1 MKLIRFDD
9 DRTGLVVELPSGP
22 HVIDVV
28 ASIGALVPEDPI
40 SHGVLNG
47 LLKDNGHWALLIQH
61 WKMARAGLR
70 RLTILAQSGSSSQV
84 VLRRYDEIRGASSHD
99 PDGIN
104 SLDVG
109 ECEAIGADPTGREVM
124 ERQLGGSPLD
134 PARQSATSPPRN
146 GSHEAKGTDDRI
158 IVLRPF
164 QHAQLSYS
172 APQPQAKC
180 TTEPTSASECASPA
194 SGIPE

>member
-1 MKLIRFDD
+1 MKLIHFDG

-47 LLKDNGHWALLIQH
+47 LLKDNCNWAPLIEH

-70 RLTILAQSGSSSQV
+70 RLTILTQSGTSPQV

-104 SLDVG
+104 SLDIG
-109 ECEAIGADPTGREVM
+109 ECEAVRGDPTRREVM
-124 ERQLGGSPLD
+124 ERQLGGSPPD
-134 PARQSATSPPRN
+134 PARQSAASPSRK
-146 GSHEAKGTDDRI
+146 GSHQTKGTDDRI

>member
-47 LLKDNGHWALLIQH
+47 LLKDNGNWAPLIQH

-70 RLTILAQSGSSSQV
+70 RLTVLAQSGGAPQV
-84 VLRRYDEIRGASSHD
+84 VLRRHDEIRGAHD
-99 PDGIN
+99 PDGID
-104 SLDVG
+104 SLDIR
-109 ECEAIGADPTGREVM
+109 ECEAIGADPTCREVM
-124 ERQLGGSPLD
+124 EQQFGGSPPD
-134 PARQSATSPPRN
+134 PARQGATSPSRN
-146 GSHEAKGTDDRI
+146 GSHEAQRTDDRI

-172 APQPQAKC
+172 APEPQVKS
-180 TTEPTSASECASPA
+180 TTEPTSASGCASPT
-194 SGIPE
+194 SDIPE

>member
-1 MKLIRFDD
+1 MKLIHFDG
-9 DRTGLVVELPSGP
+9 DRTGLVAELPSGP

-47 LLKDNGHWALLIQH
+47 LLKDNSNWAPLIQH

-84 VLRRYDEIRGASSHD
+84 VLRRYDEIRGAHD
-99 PDGIN
+99 PDGID
-104 SLDVG
+104 SLDIG
-109 ECEAIGADPTGREVM
+109 ECEAIGTDPTGREVM
-124 ERQLGGSPLD
+124 ERQFGGSPPD
-134 PARQSATSPPRN
+134 AARQSATSQSHS
-146 GSHEAKGTDDRI
+146 GSHEAKRTDDRI

-172 APQPQAKC
+172 ADEPQAKC
-180 TTEPTSASECASPA
+180 TTEPTSASGCASPV
-194 SGIPE
+194 SDIPE